1 MTQKSHMFAEMQRC
15 GMARYSWNGPWT
27 HTKGIYLFIK
37 DVTEVAAAC
46 VSVMS
51 GTGTFLQY
59 TLQVPAKSC
68 ILSSRSFLGKYSTG
82 MDLMNFSGTML
93 HKFYVRRK
101 YT

>member
-51 GTGTFLQY
+51 GTEH
-59 TLQVPAKSC
+59 S
-68 ILSSRSFLGKYSTG
+68 YSTRCKC
-82 MDLMNFSGTML
+82 LQNHASCPRVHF
-93 HKFYVRRK
+93 
-101 YT
+101 